1 MSRRWAS
8 SASQSWASVIFC
20 RSGVTGAS
28 PGLISI
34 TGRLEV
40 EKLRS
45 MATGFAFGSASRWQR
60 TWRVVHSPG
69 ASDLS
74 KCGSMPWSCFERCA
88 AAVSL
93 FLFNSLTIG
102 LAMGD
107 FLPGAS
113 LDPGSPVACALPFG
127 NDLQIGQVETLS
139 ELGAVERHPDPERP
153 EPPNPLQL
161 LELELL
167 NLTSQIAEALQVVE
181 IHPVLLRLGGLGV
194 DDGDL
199 PGLCHALGG
208 PVDDRLVDALLDDLV
223 PDVVGPVDV
232 EPLLVEPETDR
243 EGRVLDENEVGRL
256 ERHGEVIPELSGSHR
271 EPAGH
276 HQLPEPEVLQAQG
289 IRTPVFQET
298 RPDVDLVVDT
308 IGLLLLE
315 IVREHPLRCLFLQVQ
330 VRGGALGD
338 PRHALLEQAAAVVD
352 GTESTIE
359 TLPVRRDPFAGPGAK
374 GPEMIQQ
381 ALNLA
386 AEESDDPDF
395 VAGGQGALDLRR
407 PMIDPVREL
416 IEGRQGSRFSRA
428 LDHRLREAKLGDQVG
443 LNSLGSL
450 RRRSADVREPIEGVD
465 ALEDDGL
472 ELRGAARAVPMP
484 LEAVEHG
491 APESPLDR
499 GVDRRALLVDN
510 RLDAAVELLHAPLH
524 GHREQW
530 KHFLQPGQVGGIQ
543 VAGARGDQL
552 ERANHLV
559 LVVERCADEVSDAML
574 DQLVL
579 DSRPL
584 RICPEIFHDDRP
596 LTDDRPLVEGT
607 GELSGCVVGGVR
619 EDARLLVA

>member
-153 EPPNPLQL
+153 EPTNPLQL

-208 PVDDRLVDALLDDLV
+208 PVD
-223 PDVVGPVDV
+223 V

-243 EGRVLDENEVGRL
+243 EGRMLDENEVGRL
-256 ERHGEVIPELSGSHR
+256 ERHGEVIPELSSSHR

-289 IRTPVFQET
+289 IRTPVFQEA
-298 RPDVDLVVDT
+298 RPYVDLVVDA

-315 IVREHPLRCLFLQVQ
+315 IVREHPLRCLFLEVQ
-330 VRGGALGD
+330 VRGDALGD
-338 PRHALLEQAAAVVD
+338 PRDALLEQAAAVVH
-352 GTESTIE
+352 GTEPNVE
-359 TLPVRRDPFAGPGAK
+359 TLPVGRDPFAGPGAK

-386 AEESDDPDF
+386 AEEGDDPDF
-395 VAGGQGALDLRR
+395 VARGQCALDLRR

-416 IEGRQGSRFSRA
+416 VECRQGSRFPRA

-443 LNSLGSL
+443 LNSLCSL
-450 RRRSADVREPIEGVD
+450 RR
-465 ALEDDGL
+465 
-472 ELRGAARAVPMP
+472 
-484 LEAVEHG
+484 
-491 APESPLDR
+491 
-499 GVDRRALLVDN
+499 
-510 RLDAAVELLHAPLH
+510 
-524 GHREQW
+524 
-530 KHFLQPGQVGGIQ
+530 
-543 VAGARGDQL
+543 
-552 ERANHLV
+552 
-559 LVVERCADEVSDAML
+559 
-574 DQLVL
+574 
-579 DSRPL
+579 
-584 RICPEIFHDDRP
+584 
-596 LTDDRPLVEGT
+596 
-607 GELSGCVVGGVR
+607 
-619 EDARLLVA
+619 